1 MAVSRIQVAKQSWD
15 NFSRILFLHTS
26 KHCTC
31 SRRPIIG
38 GGAKVNIPDRID
50 SAKQT
55 PAESANAGGVVYYSI
70 GII

>member
-1 MAVSRIQVAKQSWD
+1 MDYTVLHMGKQYYY
-15 NFSRILFLHTS
+15 
-26 KHCTC
+26 TC